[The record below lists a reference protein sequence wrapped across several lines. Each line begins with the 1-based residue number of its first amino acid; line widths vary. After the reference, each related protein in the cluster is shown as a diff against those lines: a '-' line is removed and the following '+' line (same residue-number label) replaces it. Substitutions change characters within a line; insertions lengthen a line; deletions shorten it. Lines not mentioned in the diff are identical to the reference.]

1 MDIKELK
8 TSISD
13 LKKRVSDTFSVL
25 NLEDDKNRI
34 KEIEFLMKEKNF
46 WDDSENA
53 KNITKEFSDLK
64 ESLDFWEKIEKE
76 IKDLYEIVKEDIEDK
91 DVSLR
96 EDIEKHYNKIL
107 EKLEKKEFLLKFTG
121 KYDKKNAILSI
132 HSGAGGD
139 DAQDFAEILLRM
151 YIKFCN
157 KKDLKVEVIN
167 ENRGQEAGIKNISLL
182 ISGKYSYGLLKNEYG
197 VHRLIRLSPF
207 DSDHARHTS
216 FVLVEV
222 LPEIDETPEIKIK
235 DDEVRIDVFLASG
248 KGGQSV
254 NTTYSAVRIVHI
266 PTGIS
271 VSCQNERSQ
280 AQNKEFAFKILK
292 SKLLKLKEEKF
303 LDEKNKL
310 KEDYSK
316 IEWGSQIRTY
326 VMHPYKQ
333 VRDHKTGYETP
344 DIDSV
349 LDGDIEQFQMI
360 VNK

>member
-8 TSISD
+8 TNISD
-13 LKKRVSDTFSVL
+13 LKKRVSDTLSVL
-25 NLEDDKNRI
+25 DLEDDQNRI
-34 KEIEFLMKEKNF
+34 KEIEFLMKEKTF

-64 ESLDFWEKIEKE
+64 ESLDFWERIKKE
-76 IKDLYEIVKEDIEDK
+76 INDLYEIVKEDIEDK

-107 EKLEKKEFLLKFTG
+107 EDLEKKEFLLKFTG
-121 KYDKKNAILSI
+121 KYDKNNAILSI

-167 ENRGQEAGIKNISLL
+167 ENKGQEAGIKNISIL
-182 ISGKYSYGLLKNEYG
+182 ISGKYSYGLLRNEYG

-235 DDEVRIDVFLASG
+235 DSEIRVDVFMASG
-248 KGGQSV
+248 NGGQSV
-254 NTTYSAVRIVHI
+254 NTTYSAVRLVHI

-280 AQNKEFAFKILK
+280 AQNKEFAFT
-292 SKLLKLKEEKF
+292 KLF
-303 LDEKNKL
+303 
-310 KEDYSK
+310 
-316 IEWGSQIRTY
+316 
-326 VMHPYKQ
+326 
-333 VRDHKTGYETP
+333 
-344 DIDSV
+344 
-349 LDGDIEQFQMI
+349 
-360 VNK
+360 

>member
-13 LKKRVSDTFSVL
+13 LKKRVSDTLSVL
-25 NLEDDKNRI
+25 DLENDENRI
-34 KEIEFLMKEKNF
+34 KEIEFLMKEKSF
-46 WDDSENA
+46 WNDPDNA
-53 KNITKEFSDLK
+53 KNITKEFSELK
-64 ESLDFWEKIEKE
+64 ESIDFWEKMQQE
-76 IKDLYEIVKEDIEDK
+76 INDLYEIVKEDIEDK

-96 EDIEKHYNKIL
+96 DDIEKHYNKIL
-107 EKLEKKEFLLKFTG
+107 DELYKKEFLLKFTG

-157 KKDLKVEVIN
+157 KKDFKVEVIN
-167 ENRGQEAGIKNISLL
+167 ENKGQEAGIKSISLL
-182 ISGKYSYGLLKNEYG
+182 ITGKYSYGLLKNEYG

-222 LPEIDETPEIKIK
+222 LPELDETPEIVIK
-235 DDEVRIDVFLASG
+235 DNEIRIDVFLASG
-248 KGGQSV
+248 NGGQSV

-292 SKLLKLKEEKF
+292 SKLLKLKEEKL

-349 LDGDIEQFQMI
+349 LDGDIEQFQQLS
-360 VNK
+360 NK

>member
-8 TSISD
+8 TNISD
-13 LKKRVSDTFSVL
+13 LKKRVSDSFYIL
-25 NLEDDKNRI
+25 DLEDDQNRA

-46 WDDSENA
+46 WDDQENA
-53 KNITKEFSDLK
+53 KNITKEFSELT
-64 ESLDFWEKIEKE
+64 ENIIFWENLKREVS
-76 IKDLYEIVKEDIEDK
+76 DLYELIKDDIEDK
-91 DVSLR
+91 NVSLR

-107 EKLEKKEFLLKFTG
+107 NDLEKKEFLLKFTG
-121 KYDKKNAILSI
+121 KYDKNNTILSI

-157 KKDLKVEVIN
+157 KKDLKVEIIN
-167 ENRGQEAGIKNISLL
+167 ENKGQEAGIKNVSML

-222 LPEIDETPEIKIK
+222 LPEIDEVPEIKIK
-235 DDEVRIDVFLASG
+235 DNEIRIDVFMASG
-248 KGGQSV
+248 NGGQSV

-280 AQNKEFAFKILK
+280 AQNKEIAFKILK
-292 SKLLKLKEEKF
+292 SKLLKLKEEKL

-333 VRDHKTGYETP
+333 VRDHKTGYETG

-349 LDGDIEQFQMI
+349 LDGNIEQFQKLS
-360 VNK
+360 NK

>member
-8 TSISD
+8 TNILD
-13 LKKRVSDTFSVL
+13 LKKRVSDTLSVL
-25 NLEDDKNRI
+25 NLEDDRNKI
-34 KEIEFLMKEKNF
+34 KEIEFLMKEKDF
-46 WDDSENA
+46 WNDVENA
-53 KNITKEFSDLK
+53 QKISKEFSDLK
-64 ESLDFWEKIEKE
+64 ENLDFWERIEKE
-76 IKDLYEIVKEDIEDK
+76 INDLYEIVKEDIKDK
-91 DVSLR
+91 NVTLR
-96 EDIEKHYNKIL
+96 EEIEIHYNKIL
-107 EKLEKKEFLLKFTG
+107 DELEKKEFLLKFTG
-121 KYDKKNAILSI
+121 KNDKKNAILSI

-157 KKDLKVEVIN
+157 KKDLKVEIIN
-167 ENRGQEAGIKNISLL
+167 ENRGQEAGIKNVSIL

-222 LPEIDETPEIKIK
+222 LPEIDEVLEIKIK
-235 DDEVRIDVFLASG
+235 DSEIRIDVFMASG
-248 KGGQSV
+248 NGGQSV
-254 NTTYSAVRIVHI
+254 NTTYSAVRLVHI

-280 AQNKEFAFKILK
+280 SQNKEFAFKILK
-292 SKLLKLKEEKF
+292 SKLLKLKEEEL

-310 KEDYSK
+310 KEDYLK

-333 VRDHKTGYETP
+333 VRDHKTGYETG

-360 VNK
+360 VKK